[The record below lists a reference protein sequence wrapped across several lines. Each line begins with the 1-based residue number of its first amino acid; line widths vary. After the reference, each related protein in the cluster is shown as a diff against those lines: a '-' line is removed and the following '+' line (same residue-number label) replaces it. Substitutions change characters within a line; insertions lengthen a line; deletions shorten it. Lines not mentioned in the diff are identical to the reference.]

1 LNLDRGGEVFFVLQ
15 PYSVASGSNT
25 STSHGT
31 PWNYD
36 AHVPLLLWGSAFR
49 HGEFADPCQPVDL
62 AITLAAALGIEPPSG
77 AVGTPLT
84 HALAAKK

>member
-1 LNLDRGGEVFFVLQ
+1 
-15 PYSVASGSNT
+15 
-25 STSHGT
+25 
-31 PWNYD
+31 
-36 AHVPLLLWGSAFR
+36 VPLLLWGSAFR

-62 AITLAAALGIEPPSG
+62 AVTLAAALGIEPPSG